1 MSTKR
6 NKKISKKTRK
16 MRGGINRIRKM
27 FGKSSKE
34 PNMEIMTPLNQNV
47 SSETINPL
55 TENVS
60 SETGKITDKLEVGS
74 IVKYVDENQ
83 IKQIGIIGQLIK
95 ETVHINGKVY
105 LHDKIQ
111 LYTKSELLRV
121 ANKIIDMSL
130 SKEDSKLVSKIK
142 QLFEKT

>member
-6 NKKISKKTRK
+6 NKKISRKTRK
-16 MRGGINRIRKM
+16 MRGGMNRLRK
-27 FGKSSKE
+27 FISKSTSK
-34 PNMEIMTPLNQNV
+34 NNNG
-47 SSETINPL
+47 TINPL
-55 TENVS
+55 TKNVS
-60 SETGKITDKLEVGS
+60 SETGKITDQLEVGS

-83 IKQIGIIGQLIK
+83 IKQIGIIGELFK
-95 ETVHINGKVY
+95 ETVDINGKVY

-130 SKEDSKLVSKIK
+130 SKEDSELVSKIK

>member
-6 NKKISKKTRK
+6 NKKNSIKTRK
-16 MRGGINRIRKM
+16 MRGGMNRLRK
-27 FGKSSKE
+27 FISKSTSK
-34 PNMEIMTPLNQNV
+34 NNNG
-47 SSETINPL
+47 TINPL
-55 TENVS
+55 TKNVS
-60 SETGKITDKLEVGS
+60 SETGKITDQLEVGS

-83 IKQIGIIGQLIK
+83 IKQIGIIGELFK
-95 ETVHINGKVY
+95 ETVDINGKVY

-130 SKEDSKLVSKIK
+130 SKEDSELVSKIK